1 MTDQNNSLPSLP
13 SIMLSKPVK
22 CNMFNRTFV
31 SKAVP
36 VFQKNQSNWKK
47 EVIYGPRNRST
58 FGSCFVSFWNRV
70 KFLCVTAY
78 RSFLSFCPHHWGCH
92 VLIDVLAHILPWNTT
107 LLLWNLF
114 YMLPFKIFSW
124 SKPPTPSLPL
134 HCLLLLSQRSN
145 TNAFVSLHIFQNLT
159 LWASLSR
166 CPMGTGT
173 AQEMAKRENSREK
186 NPPQKTPFNS

>member
-1 MTDQNNSLPSLP
+1 MDQGVEALLQ
-13 SIMLSKPVK
+13 V
-22 CNMFNRTFV
+22 
-31 SKAVP
+31 
-36 VFQKNQSNWKK
+36 
-47 EVIYGPRNRST
+47 
-58 FGSCFVSFWNRV
+58 GSCFASFWNRV
-70 KFLCVTAY
+70 KSLCVTAY
-78 RSFLSFCPHHWGCH
+78 WSFLSFCSHHCGSH
-92 VLIDVLAHILPWNTT
+92 VLIDALAHLLPWNTT

-159 LWASLSR
+159 LWVSLSR

-173 AQEMAKRENSREK
+173 AQEMGKIENNREK
-186 NPPQKTPFNS
+186 KSPSKDAIQLLKLTTKYDVLKMLLVRLGTKVLQP